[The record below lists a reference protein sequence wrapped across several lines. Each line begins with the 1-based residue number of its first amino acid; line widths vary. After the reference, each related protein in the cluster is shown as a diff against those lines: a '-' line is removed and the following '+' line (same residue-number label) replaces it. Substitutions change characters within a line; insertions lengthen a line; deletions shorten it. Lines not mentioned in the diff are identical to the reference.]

1 MTTAAA
7 AAVGVLVGGGGV
19 LAFRISER
27 VQGAPRRPAPD
38 DGAGLPAGV
47 SDVLLAL
54 RSSAVVLDATD
65 AVVKASAAAYA
76 TGVVSGRELGHA
88 RLRQMVRECR
98 RDGVV
103 REAEEELEGGLGR
116 PRTVVLA
123 RVSPLGAHHVLL
135 LLEDRTEARRV
146 EAVRRDFVANVSH
159 ELKTP
164 VGALS
169 LLAEAVEDAADD
181 PVAVRRFT
189 HRMHRESRRLT
200 QLVQEIID
208 LSRLQAAEGMVEPT
222 LLEVD
227 ALIAEAVDRTGS
239 VAQERGSEVVVA
251 GQRGAQVVGDRE
263 LLVTAVRNLV
273 HNALAYSPEGSR
285 VVVEVRRTA
294 DADGGGRAV
303 DVAVCDRGV
312 GISPADLERIF
323 ERFYRV
329 DAARSR
335 VTGGTG
341 LGLSIVK
348 HVAGNHGGDVR
359 VWSVEGEGST
369 FTLRLPDATG
379 EPSTADGAPPEAE
392 PGRSS
397 ASRPGAA
404 AEPTRPPERRT
415 GRHPHLTARRA
426 PRGAGSRPADDV
438 EGTPTHDDTSTEA
451 RP

>member
-1 MTTAAA
+1 MTTAVA
-7 AAVGVLVGGGGV
+7 AAVGVAVGGGGV

-27 VQGAPRRPAPD
+27 LQKPPLPPATD
-38 DGAGLPAGV
+38 AAGLPAGV

-88 RLRQMVRECR
+88 SLREMVRTCR

-103 REAEEELEGGLGR
+103 REAEEELEAGLGR

-135 LLEDRTEARRV
+135 LLEDRTEARRI

-189 HRMHRESRRLT
+189 QRMHREARRLT

-208 LSRLQAAEGMVEPT
+208 LSRLQAAEGVVEPA

-227 ALIAEAVDRTGS
+227 ALIAEAIDRTGS
-239 VAQERGSEVVVA
+239 VAHERGSEVVVA
-251 GQRGAQVVGDRE
+251 GPRGAQVVGDRE

-294 DADGGGRAV
+294 DADGGSRAV

-312 GISPADLERIF
+312 GISPADVERIF

-335 VTGGTG
+335 ITGGTG

-379 EPSTADGAPPEAE
+379 TVEGPAPAVPAAPP
-392 PGRSS
+392 RSTP
-397 ASRPGAA
+397 AN
-404 AEPTRPPERRT
+404 
-415 GRHPHLTARRA
+415 LRRA
-426 PRGAGSRPADDV
+426 PRGATRPAGDAA
-438 EGTPTHDDTSTEA
+438 GTPHTTHDDIPTEA

>member
-1 MTTAAA
+1 MSTAVA

-19 LAFRISER
+19 LAFRVSER
-27 VQGAPRRPAPD
+27 LQASPPPPAADP
-38 DGAGLPAGV
+38 AGLPAGV

-65 AVVKASAAAYA
+65 AVVKASAAAYG
-76 TGVVSGRELGHA
+76 TGVVSGREVVHA
-88 RLRQMVRECR
+88 VLRQMVRECR
-98 RDGVV
+98 RDSVV
-103 REAEEELEGGLGR
+103 REAEVELEAALGR

-189 HRMHRESRRLT
+189 QRMHREARRLT

-208 LSRLQAAEGMVEPT
+208 LSRLQAAEGVVEPAR
-222 LLEVD
+222 LEVD

-251 GQRGAQVVGDRE
+251 GARGAQVVGDRE

-303 DVAVCDRGV
+303 DIAVCDRGV
-312 GISPADLERIF
+312 GISAADVERIF

-335 VTGGTG
+335 LTGGTG

-369 FTLRLPDATG
+369 FTLRLPDATDDG
-379 EPSTADGAPPEAE
+379 GAEGPGAPAAVPVLPAV
-392 PGRSS
+392 
-397 ASRPGAA
+397 APGALA
-404 AEPTRPPERRT
+404 AERWTLRGHTPTT
-415 GRHPHLTARRA
+415 VRRA
-426 PRGAGSRPADDV
+426 PRAAGTA
-438 EGTPTHDDTSTEA
+438 THDDTPTEA

>member
-1 MTTAAA
+1 M
-7 AAVGVLVGGGGV
+7 
-19 LAFRISER
+19 RW
-27 VQGAPRRPAPD
+27 
-38 DGAGLPAGV
+38 
-47 SDVLLAL
+47 
-54 RSSAVVLDATD
+54 
-65 AVVKASAAAYA
+65 VK
-76 TGVVSGRELGHA
+76 R
-88 RLRQMVRECR
+88 
-98 RDGVV
+98 
-103 REAEEELEGGLGR
+103 
-116 PRTVVLA
+116 
-123 RVSPLGAHHVLL
+123 
-135 LLEDRTEARRV
+135 RTEARRV

-189 HRMHRESRRLT
+189 QRMHREARRLT

-208 LSRLQAAEGMVEPT
+208 LSRLQAAEGVVEPAR
-222 LLEVD
+222 LEVD

-239 VAQERGSEVVVA
+239 VAHERGSEVVVA
-251 GQRGAQVVGDRE
+251 GTRGAQVVGDRE

-285 VVVEVRRTA
+285 VVVEVRRTEVA
-294 DADGGGRAV
+294 DGGRAV

-312 GISPADLERIF
+312 GISAADVERIF

-335 VTGGTG
+335 LTGGTG

-369 FTLRLPDATG
+369 FTLRLPDATTDATTDVVPDTAPDADADASADPAAVPALPRGASAG
-379 EPSTADGAPPEAE
+379 ERWTLRGHT
-392 PGRSS
+392 
-397 ASRPGAA
+397 
-404 AEPTRPPERRT
+404 PT
-415 GRHPHLTARRA
+415 TARRA
-426 PRGAGSRPADDV
+426 PRAAGSRPADDAA
-438 EGTPTHDDTSTEA
+438 GTPTHDDTPTEA